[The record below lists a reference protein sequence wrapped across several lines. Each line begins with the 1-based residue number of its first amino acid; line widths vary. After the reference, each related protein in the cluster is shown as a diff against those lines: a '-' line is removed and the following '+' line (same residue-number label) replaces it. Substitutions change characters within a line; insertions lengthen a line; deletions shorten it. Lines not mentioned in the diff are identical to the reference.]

1 MPVDPRAASKP
12 VAPMTLLAFFWVTSC
27 AYAWFQGLMYGA
39 RTALYMD
46 VSNPAVAATQFTA
59 YMAMLNVVIAYS
71 AAWQGNRVEHWGYPL
86 TLTVDAA
93 AGLVCLAVLPLVRKP
108 APLAGPVPTDS
119 PAAGAG

>member
-1 MPVDPRAASKP
+1 
-12 VAPMTLLAFFWVTSC
+12 
-27 AYAWFQGLMYGA
+27 MYGA

-71 AAWQGNRVEHWGYPL
+71 AAWQGHAVEQWGYPI

-93 AGLVCLAVLPLVRKP
+93 AGMICLALLPFVRKR
-108 APLAGPVPTDS
+108 PTDAPETVQGPS
-119 PAAGAG
+119 VGGAIEIPVA